1 MKDNETHVADATTEE
16 TAVQTAEQEAA
27 QTAEQETATEAATVE
42 TTVADEQ
49 AETAPAADATAQNET
64 TETEQEAEETEE
76 SEKETEEKPE
86 EVDDVAAL
94 KAELEQLRK
103 ERELTEQTL
112 KTELE
117 AKLAKVTDDKQRA
130 FIDKKGGTY
139 AEKLNFLQELKE
151 AGFLTVEKPEPQK
164 LQTEIGRSF
173 KAETQPTAPEDA
185 QFDGRKSLYA
195 RFRTKK

>member
-1 MKDNETHVADATTEE
+1 MTDNETHVAEATTEE
-16 TAVQTAEQEAA
+16 TAVQP
-27 QTAEQETATEAATVE
+27 AEQETATETATVDA
-42 TTVADEQ
+42 TVAEVQAADEQ
-49 AETAPAADATAQNET
+49 AEGANAEIAQAQEET
-64 TETEQEAEETEE
+64 TETEQEAEKTEE
-76 SEKETEEKPE
+76 SEKETEEKTD

-103 ERELTEQTL
+103 EREITEQTL

-117 AKLAKVTDDKQRA
+117 AKLAKVTDEKQRA

-173 KAETQPTAPEDA
+173 KAETQPTAPEDE